1 MSLLASLRPTA
12 VPLGTKYCALVVF
25 SVVSFGGLLIAA
37 DVDEQLALIAK
48 AGPNGEGCLAAS
60 RAVDELAKCDG
71 AILPR
76 LLEAMDNAN
85 PVAANFLRQA
95 YERIVAR
102 ELARPEPHFD
112 IAALQAFA
120 AHRGHN
126 GKARRLVLKL
136 IDRFDPEFTPRFL
149 AQALDD
155 PVFGDEAVELALR
168 RASAAREAGDQDRAR
183 RELQAAFEHARDA
196 NQVLQASR
204 QLAELGIEADPVSHL
219 GFVVDWYLVGP
230 FAAAGY
236 SGFDAV
242 FPPQE
247 QPFAADASF
256 ADADGSPRRW
266 QHHHTT
272 DPLGLVNL
280 VEVFGPLREQVAYAY
295 AELESNQQQQ
305 VELRC
310 GADDN
315 LTVWLNGEKV
325 LARRQWLNGIRLD
338 RFIVPVQLVQGR
350 NRLLVKVCQGPQHRD
365 PEVPNN
371 WSLQLRFCTPDGK
384 GLHLKTLVP

>member
-1 MSLLASLRPTA
+1 MSLPAPLRPTLL
-12 VPLGTKYCALVVF
+12 PLAATCSVLVV
-25 SVVSFGGLLIAA
+25 VACGLSSRAA
-37 DVDEQLALIAK
+37 GVDDQLAVIAK

-60 RAVDELAKCDG
+60 RAVDELATCDG
-71 AILPR
+71 AVLPR
-76 LLEAMDNAN
+76 LLEAIDDAN
-85 PVAANFLRQA
+85 PVATNFLRQA

-102 ELARPEPHFD
+102 ELARPQPRLD
-112 IAALQAFA
+112 LDALRAFA
-120 AHRGHN
+120 AHRGHH
-126 GKARRLVLKL
+126 GKARRLVLDL
-136 IDRFDPEFTPRFL
+136 IDRLDPEFTPRFL
-149 AQALDD
+149 AEALDD
-155 PVFGDEAVELALR
+155 PVFRDQAVELALR
-168 RASAAREAGDQDRAR
+168 RARAAREAGDQDHAR
-183 RELQAAFEHARDA
+183 RELLAAFEHARDA
-196 NQVLQASR
+196 DQVLQASR
-204 QLAELGIEADPVSHL
+204 ELAELGIEADPVSHL

-236 SGFDAV
+236 SGFDASL
-242 FPPQE
+242 PPQD

-266 QHHHTT
+266 QRHHTT

-295 AELESNQQQQ
+295 AELESAQQQQ

-338 RFIVPVQLVQGR
+338 RFIVPVQLVQGT

-371 WSLQLRFCTPDGK
+371 WSLQLRLCTPDGK

>member
-1 MSLLASLRPTA
+1 MYS
-12 VPLGTKYCALVVF
+12 ALVV
-25 SVVSFGGLLIAA
+25 VSCGLSSRAG
-37 DVDEQLALIAK
+37 DVEEQLAVIAN
-48 AGPNGEGCLAAS
+48 AGRNGEGCLEAS
-60 RAVDELAKCDG
+60 RAVDELAACDG
-71 AILPR
+71 VILPR
-76 LLEAMDNAN
+76 LLAAMDHAN

-95 YERIVAR
+95 YEHIVAR
-102 ELARPEPHFD
+102 ELARSQPCLD
-112 IAALQAFA
+112 LGALKAFA

-126 GKARRLVLKL
+126 GKARRLVLDL

-149 AQALDD
+149 AEALDD
-155 PVFGDEAVELALR
+155 PDFRDQAVELALS
-168 RASAAREAGDQDRAR
+168 RATAAREASDEDGAR
-183 RELQAAFEHARDA
+183 RELLTAFEHARDA
-196 NQVLQASR
+196 DQVLRASR
-204 QLAELGIEADPVSHL
+204 ELAELGIEADPVSHL

-236 SGFDAV
+236 SGFDASL
-242 FPPQE
+242 PPQE
-247 QPFAADASF
+247 QPFRADAPF

-266 QHHHTT
+266 QRHHTT

-280 VEVFGPLREQVAYAY
+280 VQVFGPLREQVAYAY
-295 AELESNQQQQ
+295 AELASTQQQQ

-338 RFIVPVQLVQGR
+338 RFIVPVQLAQGT